1 MPLLDWERLGALDTS
16 VMLLYQ
22 TGVHVASA
30 WRGEGKKKQIPHC
43 VRDDIGGKAR
53 PTMEKEHSQEWLCY
67 KTEK

>member
-1 MPLLDWERLGALDTS
+1 
-16 VMLLYQ
+16 MLLYQ